1 MNLIT
6 LDYVNDIVLVPE
18 FSTIKNCHALNNLK
32 VGLWS
37 LASTVRLEEVRKF
50 TSPVKFAINFD
61 GRDDLIAC
69 YFHWFATS
77 LVNYVRLVGFIDFLN
92 KKRWAVES
100 LQDRERKSQVKVSCK
115 SYIDGISEVQRVLKW
130 RNKIAAHFAATD
142 PWEQDNIST
151 LQDSIQHPITY
162 SRPYYYANL
171 HVFGLG
177 EGESAIP
184 EWSLTETFESLSS
197 RYWPDCKLQ
206 QFAE

>member
-1 MNLIT
+1 MNFIT

-18 FSTIKNCHALNNLK
+18 LSPIKNCHALYNLRP
-32 VGLWS
+32 GLWA
-37 LASTVRLEEVRKF
+37 LAGTVRLEEVRRF
-50 TSPVKFAINFD
+50 TSPIKFAITFD
-61 GRDDLIAC
+61 ERDNLIAC

-77 LVNYVRLVGFIDFLN
+77 LLNYVRLVGFIDVMSKN
-92 KKRWAVES
+92 RWTVES
-100 LQDRERKSQVKVSCK
+100 LQDKERKKKVKENCK
-115 SYIDGISEVQRVLKW
+115 RYIEGIPEVQKVLKW

-142 PWEQDNIST
+142 PWEQDNIAT

-162 SRPYYYANL
+162 SRPYYYAHL

-177 EGESAIP
+177 ECESVIP
-184 EWSLTETFESLSS
+184 EWSLTETFEALSS